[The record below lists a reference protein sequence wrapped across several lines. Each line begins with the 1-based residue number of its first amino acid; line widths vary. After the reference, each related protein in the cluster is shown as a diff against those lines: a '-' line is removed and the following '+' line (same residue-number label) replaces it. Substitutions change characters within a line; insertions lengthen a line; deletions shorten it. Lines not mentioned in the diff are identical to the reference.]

1 MTSPRCDQTVAW
13 AALGGHYQAHG
24 ADLDLR
30 TLFADDPR
38 RVEALTFEAP
48 EVVVDMSRV
57 HWDVATRHH
66 LLDLAREC
74 RLTERR
80 DAMLRGELVNGS
92 EGRAVLH
99 TALRAPRGQGPFSDE
114 VHAVLLLHPGVQ
126 EHVHGLPGDRA
137 RLVASRREA
146 DAQGHLQPGRQ
157 VLPRMPLDGQ
167 PPMILDFATS
177 AATDWR
183 AYSVSATTDS

>member
-114 VHAVLLLHPGVQ
+114 VHAVLDAMLTFVDGVWATA
-126 EHVHGLPGDRA
+126 GGPNPGDIHD
-137 RLVASRREA
+137 VVNI
-146 DAQGHLQPGRQ
+146 GIG
-157 VLPRMPLDGQ
+157 G
-167 PPMILDFATS
+167 
-177 AATDWR
+177 
-183 AYSVSATTDS
+183 

>member
-57 HWDVATRHH
+57 HWDVATRHRC
-66 LLDLAREC
+66 ARE
-74 RLTERR
+74 RLRCFGAFDR
-80 DAMLRGELVNGS
+80 QAI
-92 EGRAVLH
+92 H
-99 TALRAPRGQGPFSDE
+99 SD
-114 VHAVLLLHPGVQ
+114 
-126 EHVHGLPGDRA
+126 R
-137 RLVASRREA
+137 
-146 DAQGHLQPGRQ
+146 
-157 VLPRMPLDGQ
+157 
-167 PPMILDFATS
+167 
-177 AATDWR
+177 
-183 AYSVSATTDS
+183 

>member
-1 MTSPRCDQTVAW
+1 MT
-13 AALGGHYQAHG
+13 
-24 ADLDLR
+24 
-30 TLFADDPR
+30 PR

-92 EGRAVLH
+92 KVGRCC
-99 TALRAPRGQGPFSDE
+99 TRRC
-114 VHAVLLLHPGVQ
+114 
-126 EHVHGLPGDRA
+126 A
-137 RLVASRREA
+137 RRVDKAR
-146 DAQGHLQPGRQ
+146 
-157 VLPRMPLDGQ
+157 
-167 PPMILDFATS
+167 
-177 AATDWR
+177 
-183 AYSVSATTDS
+183 SATKCMPCSTRC